1 MKALERA
8 GYGAEPAPEHVSGY
22 GCALRFRRQDRQH
35 LCPVLER
42 PPRDLEGWE
51 PWSCDLDRDHEDP
64 HHNLVMRYRWTD
76 DTAGNLC
83 GAWDSSLIAGRTFSN
98 TPTNLIKPPRD
109 GAGRGP
115 LRTR

>member
-22 GCALRFRRQDRQH
+22 GCALRFRRQDRQR
-35 LCPVLER
+35 LCPALER

-51 PWSCDLDRDHEDP
+51 PWSCDLDRDHEEP
-64 HHNLVMRYRWTD
+64 HHNVLMRYRWTD

-83 GAWDSSLIAGRTFSN
+83 GAWVARG
-98 TPTNLIKPPRD
+98 P
-109 GAGRGP
+109 GRGLGSCTLP
-115 LRTR
+115 AGHPPAQRHHDEQFAG